1 KASLEPTQFAEQ
13 VRAIREV
20 EVSLGVPHRWITRG
34 ETLNR
39 RVLGKSVVAATD
51 TPADTTISRAMV
63 TSKSPGLG
71 LSPQFIDKLVGRRLS
86 RPMARDEMFLQSDA
100 VDAVARREATIID
113 VGAPWGIVARFLD
126 FAQLEERFAP
136 L

>member
-1 KASLEPTQFAEQ
+1 EPAQFAEQ

-51 TPADTTISRAMV
+51 IPADTTISRAMV

-86 RPMARDEMFLQSDA
+86 RDVKRAEMFRQSDI
-100 VDAVARREATIID
+100 DDPVAGRQVKRID
-113 VGAPWGIVARFLD
+113 VGAPWGVVARFLD
-126 FAQLEERFAP
+126 FAPLE
-136 L
+136 